1 MLCKKQKRN
10 PKIIKLLGAK
20 IKLDVYWRVGGDDK
34 EGEKDKDAN
43 FYTLKH
49 MTISTHLRTFCTL
62 PAFFFNFDKKVGV
75 TPNQISISSSKLVL
89 NALRF
94 FVLFLGMPLVKSN
107 E

>member
-49 MTISTHLRTFCTL
+49 MTISTHLADLLHLARL
-62 PAFFFNFDKKVGV
+62 
-75 TPNQISISSSKLVL
+75 
-89 NALRF
+89 
-94 FVLFLGMPLVKSN
+94 LFQL
-107 E
+107 